1 MKQYRDHFF
10 KRAKAENYP
19 ARSVYKLQ
27 ELDAKFHL
35 LKPGLKVLDLG
46 AAPGS
51 WTLFAAKRVGPAG
64 RVLALDIQTTV
75 QEFPDNVQF
84 LVHDAF
90 EDSPELLAVMEP
102 LLPFG
107 LVMSDMA
114 PRTTGVKFTD
124 QARSLELCERARDV
138 ALKRL
143 KPGGNFVAKI
153 FEGPEAKAFQES
165 LKPYFESVRG
175 FKPKSSRSES
185 KETFLLGLGYHGH
198 ENRGAGAPEP
208 GPQGLGFQGDVE

>member
-27 ELDAKFHL
+27 ELDAKFGL
-35 LKPGLKVLDLG
+35 LGPGLHVLDLG

-51 WTLFAAKRVGPAG
+51 WSLFAAQKVGPTG
-64 RVLALDIQTTV
+64 RVLALDIQTTE

-90 EDSPELLAVMEP
+90 EDSPELLAVMQP
-102 LLPFG
+102 LAPFA
-107 LVMSDMA
+107 LVLSDMA

-138 ALKRL
+138 AVRRL

-153 FEGPEAKAFQES
+153 FEGPDAKGFQES
-165 LKPYFESVRG
+165 LKPFFEKVRG
-175 FKPKSSRSES
+175 FKPKSSRPES
-185 KETFLLGLGYHGH
+185 KETFIV
-198 ENRGAGAPEP
+198 
-208 GPQGLGFQGDVE
+208 GLGFQGLGIRGDVE

>member
-19 ARSVYKLQ
+19 ARSVYKLK
-27 ELDAKFHL
+27 ELDAKFGL
-35 LKPGLKVLDLG
+35 LGPGLHVLDLG

-51 WTLFAAKRVGPAG
+51 WSLFAAQKVGPTG
-64 RVLALDIQTTV
+64 RVLALDIQTTE

-90 EDSPELLAVMEP
+90 EDSPELLAVMQP
-102 LLPFG
+102 LAPFA
-107 LVMSDMA
+107 LVLSDMA

-153 FEGPEAKAFQES
+153 FEGPDAKGFQES
-165 LKPYFESVRG
+165 LKPFFEKVRG
-175 FKPKSSRSES
+175 FKPKSSRPES
-185 KETFLLGLGYHGH
+185 KETFIV
-198 ENRGAGAPEP
+198 
-208 GPQGLGFQGDVE
+208 GLGFRAEVE

>member
-27 ELDAKFHL
+27 ELNTKFAL
-35 LKPGLKVLDLG
+35 LGPGLKVLDLG

-51 WTLFAAKRVGPAG
+51 WTLYAAKKVGPEG
-64 RVLALDIQTTV
+64 RVLALDIQSTE
-75 QEFPDNVQF
+75 QEFPENVQF

-90 EDSPELLAVMEP
+90 EDSPELLALMEP
-102 LLPFG
+102 LLPFDF
-107 LVMSDMA
+107 VMSDMA

-124 QARSLELCERARDV
+124 QARSVELCERARDV
-138 ALKRL
+138 AIRRL

-153 FEGPEAKAFQES
+153 FEGPDSKGFHES
-165 LKPYFESVRG
+165 LRPYFEKVRG
-175 FKPKSSRSES
+175 FKPKSSRAES
-185 KETFLLGLGYHGH
+185 KETFIV
-198 ENRGAGAPEP
+198 
-208 GPQGLGFQGDVE
+208 GLGFRAEVL

>member
-1 MKQYRDHFF
+1 MKQYRDHYF

-27 ELDAKFHL
+27 ELDAKFAL
-35 LKPGLKVLDLG
+35 LKSGLRVLDLG

-51 WTLFAAKRVGPAG
+51 WTLFAARKIGPAG
-64 RVLALDIQTTV
+64 RVLALDIQTTE
-75 QEFPDNVQF
+75 QEFPDNVCF

-102 LLPFG
+102 LAPFD

-153 FEGPEAKAFQES
+153 FEGPEAKGFQES
-165 LKPYFESVRG
+165 LKPWFEKVRG
-175 FKPKSSRSES
+175 FKPKSSRAES
-185 KETFLLGLGYHGH
+185 KETFILGLDF
-198 ENRGAGAPEP
+198 RGLDT
-208 GPQGLGFQGDVE
+208 QGLGFRDDLG

>member
-1 MKQYRDHFF
+1 MKQYRDHYF

-27 ELDAKFHL
+27 ELDAKFSL
-35 LKPGLKVLDLG
+35 LKPGRKVLDLG

-51 WTLFAAKRVGPAG
+51 WTLYAAKRIGPSG
-64 RVLALDIQTTV
+64 RVLALDIQATV
-75 QEFPDNVQF
+75 QEFSENVQF

-102 LLPFG
+102 LLPFD

-114 PRTTGVKFTD
+114 PRTTGIKFTD

-143 KPGGNFVAKI
+143 RLGGDFVAKI
-153 FEGPEAKAFQES
+153 FEGPDAKAFQES
-165 LKPYFESVRG
+165 LKPYFEHVRG
-175 FKPKSSRSES
+175 FKPKSSRAES
-185 KETFLLGLGYHGH
+185 KETFLLGLGYL
-198 ENRGAGAPEP
+198 
-208 GPQGLGFQGDVE
+208 GLGFRPDVE

>member
-1 MKQYRDHFF
+1 MKQYRDHYF

-27 ELDAKFHL
+27 ELDAKFQL
-35 LKPGLKVLDLG
+35 LKPGLRVLDLG

-51 WTLFAAKRVGPAG
+51 WSLFAAQKVGPAG
-64 RVLALDIQTTV
+64 RVLALDIQATE
-75 QEFPDNVQF
+75 QEFPDNVRF

-102 LLPFG
+102 LLPFD

-143 KPGGNFVAKI
+143 KPGGDFVAKI
-153 FEGPEAKAFQES
+153 FEGPDAKGFQES
-165 LKPYFESVRG
+165 LKPWFEKVRG

-185 KETFLLGLGYHGH
+185 KETFILGLGF
-198 ENRGAGAPEP
+198 RGE
-208 GPQGLGFQGDVE
+208 VE

>member
-1 MKQYRDHFF
+1 MKQYRDHYF

-19 ARSVYKLQ
+19 ARSVYKLK
-27 ELDAKFHL
+27 ELDVKFSL

-51 WTLFAAKRVGPAG
+51 WSLFAAERVGPTG
-64 RVLALDIQTTV
+64 CVLALDIQTTE
-75 QEFPDNVQF
+75 QEFPDNVRF

-90 EDSPELLAVMEP
+90 EDSPELLAIMEP
-102 LLPFG
+102 LLPFD

-153 FEGPEAKAFQES
+153 FEGPDAKGFQES
-165 LKPYFESVRG
+165 LKPCFEKVRG
-175 FKPKSSRSES
+175 FKPKSSRAES
-185 KETFLLGLGYHGH
+185 KETFILGLGF
-198 ENRGAGAPEP
+198 RA
-208 GPQGLGFQGDVE
+208 DVG

>member
-1 MKQYRDHFF
+1 MKQYRDHYF

-27 ELDAKFHL
+27 EMDVKFHL
-35 LKPGLKVLDLG
+35 LKPGMKVLDLG

-51 WTLFAAKRVGPAG
+51 WTLFAAKKIGPAG
-64 RVLALDIQTTV
+64 HVLALDIQTTE
-75 QEFPDNVQF
+75 QEFPENVHF
-84 LVHDAF
+84 MVHDAF
-90 EDSPELLAVMEP
+90 EDSPELLAVLEP
-102 LLPFG
+102 LFPFD

-143 KPGGNFVAKI
+143 KHGGNFVAKI
-153 FEGPEAKAFQES
+153 FEGPDAKVFQES
-165 LKPYFESVRG
+165 LRPYFEKVRG
-175 FKPKSSRSES
+175 FKPKSSRAES
-185 KETFLLGLGYHGH
+185 KETFLLGLGFRSEVG
-198 ENRGAGAPEP
+198 
-208 GPQGLGFQGDVE
+208 

>member
-1 MKQYRDHFF
+1 MKQYRDHYF

-27 ELDAKFHL
+27 ELDDKFAL

-51 WTLFAAKRVGPAG
+51 WSLYAAKKIGATG
-64 RVLALDIQTTV
+64 RVLALDIQTTE
-75 QEFPDNVQF
+75 QAFPDNVQF

-90 EDSPELLAVMEP
+90 EDSEALLAVMEP
-102 LLPFG
+102 LLPFDF
-107 LVMSDMA
+107 VMSDMA

-138 ALKRL
+138 ALRRL
-143 KPGGNFVAKI
+143 APGGDFVAKI
-153 FEGPEAKAFQES
+153 FEGPDAKSFQDS
-165 LKPYFESVRG
+165 LKPYFEKVRG

-185 KETFLLGLGYHGH
+185 KETFIL
-198 ENRGAGAPEP
+198 
-208 GPQGLGFQGDVE
+208 GLGFQGVLE

>member
-1 MKQYRDHFF
+1 MKQYRDHYF

-27 ELDAKFHL
+27 ELDAKFAL
-35 LKPGLKVLDLG
+35 LKSGLRVLDLG

-51 WTLFAAKRVGPAG
+51 WTLFAARKIGPAG
-64 RVLALDIQTTV
+64 RVLALDIQTTE
-75 QEFPDNVQF
+75 QEFPDNVCF

-102 LLPFG
+102 LAPFD

-153 FEGPEAKAFQES
+153 FEGPEAKGFQES
-165 LKPYFESVRG
+165 LKPWFEKVRG
-175 FKPKSSRSES
+175 FKPKSSRAES
-185 KETFLLGLGYHGH
+185 KETFILGLAF
-198 ENRGAGAPEP
+198 RGLAT
-208 GPQGLGFQGDVE
+208 QGLGFRGDLG